1 MTDILVIDD
10 EPAIVAVLRHILE
23 GAGYQV
29 LVAPDG
35 KAAVAVYDSHPVD
48 LVITD
53 ILMPEQEG
61 LETIRQ
67 LRSRSSTLKIIA
79 MSGGGRYGLA
89 EFLKVAKMLG
99 ADSTLY
105 KPFTQ
110 QEVLDTVHRLLEG

>member
-79 MSGGGRYGLA
+79 MSGGGRYRLA